1 MVRISRVA
9 RSASTW
15 RKSVSAVAVAVVVA
29 AVAAAGSAVAV
40 AVTVVAAIA
49 IAAAAAAVDVVVV
62 ATNPDLATLAT
73 SIGERWLHELVHSLR
88 SSDRDV
94 VGAWPGTLR
103 EARMRVV
110 AGIGISRAL
119 ESTVLDDLAK
129 VANTVARRGWAEI
142 SEPDPE

>member
-1 MVRISRVA
+1 MVVA
-9 RSASTW
+9 
-15 RKSVSAVAVAVVVA
+15 AVAVVV
-29 AVAAAGSAVAV
+29 V
-40 AVTVVAAIA
+40 
-49 IAAAAAAVDVVVV
+49 AAAAVASAAVAIAVVVAATIAAVAVVDVVAV
-62 ATNPDLATLAT
+62 ATNPADLTTLAS
-73 SIGERWLHELVHSLR
+73 SIGERWLHELVHALR

-103 EARMRVV
+103 EARMRIV
-110 AGIGISRAL
+110 AGIAISRGL